1 MNLNFNVSEPVEKN
15 NITAFFL
22 SSIEKNNNKY
32 LSFSEAIAKNQVQI
46 SEVNKKG
53 LVTKLSVSNKS
64 SDNIIILNGELIIG
78 TQIRQDRIVDS
89 TVLIPGYATVLIN
102 TFCGEQYRWSPRL
115 SNKISTSESLYFS
128 SGRANNAA
136 DINTKL
142 SKQCRIWSEISEKI
156 SDFNVKSFTNSVGQ
170 IYKKKKVNVEEIVNF
185 FKIPSEA
192 VGVALG
198 INNQLVNIDIFS
210 KFNDIL
216 NPNGFL
222 FFEVPNCPKEY
233 FQGRPYD
240 SPHLLFFTSK
250 SMHKIAKMHNMEFAN
265 FSYSSYSFDDDHKY
279 QRESQNLYEELNKS
293 KFSSAKIKQMLNLKN
308 YNECEILVK
317 DILSYNNKRYH
328 FIRLANLIEQDRN
341 PQLKNL
347 RKIFEINNIEYI
359 KAETLTAQLN
369 FEENLD
375 NGTEIAFD
383 EVNTRLIIQKH

>member
-1 MNLNFNVSEPVEKN
+1 MTDKRMEQMPNMNLNFNVSEPVEKN
-15 NITAFFL
+15 NITTFFL

-46 SEVNKKG
+46 SEVNKEG
-53 LVTKLSVSNKS
+53 LLTKLSVSNKS

-156 SDFNVKSFTNSVGQ
+156 SDFNVKSFTNSVDQ

-210 KFNDIL
+210 NNCMLQIYLPKIIRSIALDSFKKISKKSYLKKKDVHR
-216 NPNGFL
+216 FL
-222 FFEVPNCPKEY
+222 R
-233 FQGRPYD
+233 QI
-240 SPHLLFFTSK
+240 HQ
-250 SMHKIAKMHNMEFAN
+250 AN
-265 FSYSSYSFDDDHKY
+265 K
-279 QRESQNLYEELNKS
+279 QKRKVVEGTLGEELQFNSESVAGSILYHKEQTVHFSAFVKENKTT
-293 KFSSAKIKQMLNLKN
+293 L
-308 YNECEILVK
+308 
-317 DILSYNNKRYH
+317 
-328 FIRLANLIEQDRN
+328 
-341 PQLKNL
+341 PQY
-347 RKIFEINNIEYI
+347 EYED
-359 KAETLTAQLN
+359 KAA
-369 FEENLD
+369 
-375 NGTEIAFD
+375 
-383 EVNTRLIIQKH
+383 

>member
-1 MNLNFNVSEPVEKN
+1 MADKKMEQMLNMNLNFNVSEPVEKN
-15 NITAFFL
+15 NITTFFL

-46 SEVNKKG
+46 SEVNKEG
-53 LVTKLSVSNKS
+53 LLTKLSVSNKS

-156 SDFNVKSFTNSVGQ
+156 SDFNVKSFTNSVDQ

-192 VGVALG
+192 VGVVLG

-210 KFNDIL
+210 NNCMLQIYLPKIIRSIALDSFKKISKKSYLKKKDVHR
-216 NPNGFL
+216 FL
-222 FFEVPNCPKEY
+222 R
-233 FQGRPYD
+233 QI
-240 SPHLLFFTSK
+240 HQ
-250 SMHKIAKMHNMEFAN
+250 AN
-265 FSYSSYSFDDDHKY
+265 K
-279 QRESQNLYEELNKS
+279 QKRKVVEGTLGEELQFNSETVAGSILYHKEQTVHFSAFVKENKTTLP
-293 KFSSAKIKQMLNLKN
+293 Q
-308 YNECEILVK
+308 YEYE
-317 DILSYNNKRYH
+317 
-328 FIRLANLIEQDRN
+328 DR
-341 PQLKNL
+341 
-347 RKIFEINNIEYI
+347 
-359 KAETLTAQLN
+359 AA
-369 FEENLD
+369 
-375 NGTEIAFD
+375 
-383 EVNTRLIIQKH
+383 

>member
-210 KFNDIL
+210 NNCMLQIYLPKIIRSIALDSFKKINKKSYL
-216 NPNGFL
+216 KKKEVHRFL
-222 FFEVPNCPKEY
+222 R
-233 FQGRPYD
+233 QI
-240 SPHLLFFTSK
+240 HQ
-250 SMHKIAKMHNMEFAN
+250 AN
-265 FSYSSYSFDDDHKY
+265 K
-279 QRESQNLYEELNKS
+279 QKRKVVEGTLGEELQFNSESVAGSILYHKEQTAHFSAFVKENKTT
-293 KFSSAKIKQMLNLKN
+293 
-308 YNECEILVK
+308 
-317 DILSYNNKRYH
+317 LSQY
-328 FIRLANLIEQDRN
+328 
-341 PQLKNL
+341 
-347 RKIFEINNIEYI
+347 EYED
-359 KAETLTAQLN
+359 KVA
-369 FEENLD
+369 
-375 NGTEIAFD
+375 
-383 EVNTRLIIQKH
+383 

>member
-46 SEVNKKG
+46 SEVNKEG
-53 LVTKLSVSNKS
+53 LLTKLSVSNKS

-156 SDFNVKSFTNSVGQ
+156 SDFNVKSFTNSVDQ

-185 FKIPSEA
+185 FKIPTEA

-210 KFNDIL
+210 NNCMLQIYLPKIIRSIALDSFKKISKKSYL
-216 NPNGFL
+216 KKKEVHRFL
-222 FFEVPNCPKEY
+222 R
-233 FQGRPYD
+233 QI
-240 SPHLLFFTSK
+240 HQ
-250 SMHKIAKMHNMEFAN
+250 AN
-265 FSYSSYSFDDDHKY
+265 K
-279 QRESQNLYEELNKS
+279 QKRKVVEGTLGEELQFNSESVAGSILYHKEQTVHFSAFVKENKTT
-293 KFSSAKIKQMLNLKN
+293 L
-308 YNECEILVK
+308 
-317 DILSYNNKRYH
+317 
-328 FIRLANLIEQDRN
+328 
-341 PQLKNL
+341 PQY
-347 RKIFEINNIEYI
+347 EYED
-359 KAETLTAQLN
+359 KAA
-369 FEENLD
+369 
-375 NGTEIAFD
+375 
-383 EVNTRLIIQKH
+383 

>member
-53 LVTKLSVSNKS
+53 LVTKLSISNKS

-78 TQIRQDRIVDS
+78 SQIRQDRIVDN

-156 SDFNVKSFTNSVGQ
+156 SDFNVKSFTNSVDQ

-192 VGVALG
+192 VGVVLG

-210 KFNDIL
+210 NNCMLQIYLPKIIRSIALDSFKKISKRSYLKKKDVHR
-216 NPNGFL
+216 FL
-222 FFEVPNCPKEY
+222 R
-233 FQGRPYD
+233 QI
-240 SPHLLFFTSK
+240 HQ
-250 SMHKIAKMHNMEFAN
+250 AN
-265 FSYSSYSFDDDHKY
+265 K
-279 QRESQNLYEELNKS
+279 QKRKVVEGTLGEELQFNSESVAGSILYHKEQTVHFSAFVKENKTT
-293 KFSSAKIKQMLNLKN
+293 L
-308 YNECEILVK
+308 
-317 DILSYNNKRYH
+317 
-328 FIRLANLIEQDRN
+328 
-341 PQLKNL
+341 PQY
-347 RKIFEINNIEYI
+347 EYED
-359 KAETLTAQLN
+359 KVA
-369 FEENLD
+369 
-375 NGTEIAFD
+375 
-383 EVNTRLIIQKH
+383 

>member
-1 MNLNFNVSEPVEKN
+1 MADKKMEQMLNMNLNFNVSEPVEKN
-15 NITAFFL
+15 NITTFFL

-46 SEVNKKG
+46 SEVNKDG
-53 LVTKLSVSNKS
+53 LLTKLSVSNKS

-156 SDFNVKSFTNSVGQ
+156 SDFNVKSFTNSVDQ

-198 INNQLVNIDIFS
+198 INHQLVNIDIFS
-210 KFNDIL
+210 NNCMLQIYLPKIIRSIALDSFKKISKKSYLKKKDVHR
-216 NPNGFL
+216 FL
-222 FFEVPNCPKEY
+222 R
-233 FQGRPYD
+233 QI
-240 SPHLLFFTSK
+240 HQ
-250 SMHKIAKMHNMEFAN
+250 AN
-265 FSYSSYSFDDDHKY
+265 K
-279 QRESQNLYEELNKS
+279 QKRKVVEGTLGEELQFNSESVAGSILYHKEQTVHFSAFVKENKTT
-293 KFSSAKIKQMLNLKN
+293 L
-308 YNECEILVK
+308 
-317 DILSYNNKRYH
+317 
-328 FIRLANLIEQDRN
+328 
-341 PQLKNL
+341 PQY
-347 RKIFEINNIEYI
+347 EYED
-359 KAETLTAQLN
+359 KVA
-369 FEENLD
+369 
-375 NGTEIAFD
+375 
-383 EVNTRLIIQKH
+383 

>member
-1 MNLNFNVSEPVEKN
+1 MTDKRMEQMPNMNLNFNVSEPVEKN
-15 NITAFFL
+15 NITTFFL

-46 SEVNKKG
+46 SEVNKEG
-53 LVTKLSVSNKS
+53 LLTKLSVSNKS

-156 SDFNVKSFTNSVGQ
+156 SDFNVKSFTNSVDQ

-185 FKIPSEA
+185 FKIPTEA

-198 INNQLVNIDIFS
+198 INHQLVNIDIFS
-210 KFNDIL
+210 NNCMLQIYLPKIIRSIALDSFKKISKKSYLKKKNVHR
-216 NPNGFL
+216 FL
-222 FFEVPNCPKEY
+222 R
-233 FQGRPYD
+233 QI
-240 SPHLLFFTSK
+240 HQ
-250 SMHKIAKMHNMEFAN
+250 AN
-265 FSYSSYSFDDDHKY
+265 K
-279 QRESQNLYEELNKS
+279 QKRKVVEGTLGEELQFNSESVAGSILYHKEQTVHFSAFVKENKTT
-293 KFSSAKIKQMLNLKN
+293 L
-308 YNECEILVK
+308 
-317 DILSYNNKRYH
+317 
-328 FIRLANLIEQDRN
+328 
-341 PQLKNL
+341 PQY
-347 RKIFEINNIEYI
+347 EYED
-359 KAETLTAQLN
+359 KVA
-369 FEENLD
+369 
-375 NGTEIAFD
+375 
-383 EVNTRLIIQKH
+383 

>member
-1 MNLNFNVSEPVEKN
+1 MADKKMEQMLNMNLNFNVSEPVEKN

-46 SEVNKKG
+46 SEVNKEG
-53 LVTKLSVSNKS
+53 LLTKLSVSNKS

-115 SNKISTSESLYFS
+115 SNKISTPESLYFS

-156 SDFNVKSFTNSVGQ
+156 SDFNVKSFTNSVDQ

-192 VGVALG
+192 VGVVLG

-210 KFNDIL
+210 NNCMLQIYLPKIIRSIALDSFKKISKKSYLKKKDVHR
-216 NPNGFL
+216 FL
-222 FFEVPNCPKEY
+222 R
-233 FQGRPYD
+233 QI
-240 SPHLLFFTSK
+240 HQ
-250 SMHKIAKMHNMEFAN
+250 AN
-265 FSYSSYSFDDDHKY
+265 K
-279 QRESQNLYEELNKS
+279 QKRKVVEGTLGEELQFNSESVAGSILYHKEQTAHFSAFVKENKTT
-293 KFSSAKIKQMLNLKN
+293 L
-308 YNECEILVK
+308 
-317 DILSYNNKRYH
+317 
-328 FIRLANLIEQDRN
+328 
-341 PQLKNL
+341 PQY
-347 RKIFEINNIEYI
+347 EYED
-359 KAETLTAQLN
+359 KVA
-369 FEENLD
+369 
-375 NGTEIAFD
+375 
-383 EVNTRLIIQKH
+383 

>member
-1 MNLNFNVSEPVEKN
+1 MTDKRMEQMPNMNLNFNVSEPVEKN
-15 NITAFFL
+15 NITTFFL

-46 SEVNKKG
+46 SEVNKEG
-53 LVTKLSVSNKS
+53 LLTKLSVSNKS

-156 SDFNVKSFTNSVGQ
+156 SDFNVKSFTNSVDQ

-210 KFNDIL
+210 NNCMLQIYLPKIIRSIALDSFKKINKKSYL
-216 NPNGFL
+216 KKKEVHRFL
-222 FFEVPNCPKEY
+222 R
-233 FQGRPYD
+233 QI
-240 SPHLLFFTSK
+240 HQ
-250 SMHKIAKMHNMEFAN
+250 AN
-265 FSYSSYSFDDDHKY
+265 K
-279 QRESQNLYEELNKS
+279 QKRQVVEGTLGEELQFNSESVAGSILYHKEQTVHFSAFVKENKTT
-293 KFSSAKIKQMLNLKN
+293 L
-308 YNECEILVK
+308 
-317 DILSYNNKRYH
+317 
-328 FIRLANLIEQDRN
+328 
-341 PQLKNL
+341 PQY
-347 RKIFEINNIEYI
+347 EYED
-359 KAETLTAQLN
+359 KVA
-369 FEENLD
+369 
-375 NGTEIAFD
+375 
-383 EVNTRLIIQKH
+383 

>member
-1 MNLNFNVSEPVEKN
+1 MTDKRMEQMPNMNLNFNVSEPVEKN
-15 NITAFFL
+15 NITTFFL

-46 SEVNKKG
+46 SEVNKEG
-53 LVTKLSVSNKS
+53 LLTKLSVSNKS

-156 SDFNVKSFTNSVGQ
+156 SDFNVKSFTNSVDQ

-210 KFNDIL
+210 NNCMLQIYLPKIIRSIALDSFKKISKKSYLKKKDVHR
-216 NPNGFL
+216 FL
-222 FFEVPNCPKEY
+222 R
-233 FQGRPYD
+233 QI
-240 SPHLLFFTSK
+240 HQ
-250 SMHKIAKMHNMEFAN
+250 AN
-265 FSYSSYSFDDDHKY
+265 K
-279 QRESQNLYEELNKS
+279 QKRQVVEGALGEELQFNSESVAGSILYHKEQTVHFSAFVKENKTT
-293 KFSSAKIKQMLNLKN
+293 L
-308 YNECEILVK
+308 
-317 DILSYNNKRYH
+317 
-328 FIRLANLIEQDRN
+328 
-341 PQLKNL
+341 PQY
-347 RKIFEINNIEYI
+347 EYED
-359 KAETLTAQLN
+359 KVA
-369 FEENLD
+369 
-375 NGTEIAFD
+375 
-383 EVNTRLIIQKH
+383 

>member
-1 MNLNFNVSEPVEKN
+1 MTDKRMEQMPNMNLNFNVSEPVEKN
-15 NITAFFL
+15 NITTFFL

-46 SEVNKKG
+46 SEVNKEG
-53 LVTKLSVSNKS
+53 LLTKLSVSNKS

-156 SDFNVKSFTNSVGQ
+156 SDFNVKSFTNSVDQ

-192 VGVALG
+192 VGIALG
-198 INNQLVNIDIFS
+198 INHQLVNIDIFS
-210 KFNDIL
+210 NNCMLQIYLPKIIRSIALDSFKKISKKSYLKKKDVHR
-216 NPNGFL
+216 FL
-222 FFEVPNCPKEY
+222 R
-233 FQGRPYD
+233 QI
-240 SPHLLFFTSK
+240 HQ
-250 SMHKIAKMHNMEFAN
+250 AN
-265 FSYSSYSFDDDHKY
+265 K
-279 QRESQNLYEELNKS
+279 QKRKVVEGTLGEELQFNSESVAGSILYHKEQTVHFSAFVKENKTT
-293 KFSSAKIKQMLNLKN
+293 L
-308 YNECEILVK
+308 
-317 DILSYNNKRYH
+317 
-328 FIRLANLIEQDRN
+328 
-341 PQLKNL
+341 PQY
-347 RKIFEINNIEYI
+347 EYED
-359 KAETLTAQLN
+359 KVA
-369 FEENLD
+369 
-375 NGTEIAFD
+375 
-383 EVNTRLIIQKH
+383 

>member
-1 MNLNFNVSEPVEKN
+1 MADKKMEQMLNMNLNFNVSEPVEKN
-15 NITAFFL
+15 NITTFFL

-46 SEVNKKG
+46 SEVNKEG
-53 LVTKLSVSNKS
+53 LLTKLSVSNKS

-156 SDFNVKSFTNSVGQ
+156 SDFNVKSFTNSVDQ

-198 INNQLVNIDIFS
+198 ISHQLVNIDIFS
-210 KFNDIL
+210 NNCMLQIYLPKIIRSIALDSFKKISKKSDL
-216 NPNGFL
+216 KKKDVHRFL
-222 FFEVPNCPKEY
+222 R
-233 FQGRPYD
+233 QI
-240 SPHLLFFTSK
+240 HQ
-250 SMHKIAKMHNMEFAN
+250 AN
-265 FSYSSYSFDDDHKY
+265 K
-279 QRESQNLYEELNKS
+279 QKRKVVEGTLGEELQFNSESVAGSILCHKEQTVHFSAFVKENKTT
-293 KFSSAKIKQMLNLKN
+293 L
-308 YNECEILVK
+308 
-317 DILSYNNKRYH
+317 
-328 FIRLANLIEQDRN
+328 
-341 PQLKNL
+341 PQY
-347 RKIFEINNIEYI
+347 EYED
-359 KAETLTAQLN
+359 KVA
-369 FEENLD
+369 
-375 NGTEIAFD
+375 
-383 EVNTRLIIQKH
+383 

>member
-156 SDFNVKSFTNSVGQ
+156 SDFNVKSFTNSVDQ

-192 VGVALG
+192 VGVVLG

-210 KFNDIL
+210 NNCMLQIYLPKIIRSIALDSFKKISKKSYLKKKDVHR
-216 NPNGFL
+216 FL
-222 FFEVPNCPKEY
+222 R
-233 FQGRPYD
+233 QI
-240 SPHLLFFTSK
+240 HQ
-250 SMHKIAKMHNMEFAN
+250 AN
-265 FSYSSYSFDDDHKY
+265 K
-279 QRESQNLYEELNKS
+279 QKRKVVEGTLGEELQFNSESVAGSILYHKEQTVHFSAFVKENKTT
-293 KFSSAKIKQMLNLKN
+293 L
-308 YNECEILVK
+308 
-317 DILSYNNKRYH
+317 
-328 FIRLANLIEQDRN
+328 
-341 PQLKNL
+341 PQY
-347 RKIFEINNIEYI
+347 EYED
-359 KAETLTAQLN
+359 KVA
-369 FEENLD
+369 
-375 NGTEIAFD
+375 
-383 EVNTRLIIQKH
+383 

>member
-156 SDFNVKSFTNSVGQ
+156 SDFNVKSFTNSVDQ
-170 IYKKKKVNVEEIVNF
+170 IYKKKKLNVEEIVNF

-210 KFNDIL
+210 NNCMLQIYLPKIIRSIALDSFKKISKKSYLKKKDVHR
-216 NPNGFL
+216 FL
-222 FFEVPNCPKEY
+222 R
-233 FQGRPYD
+233 QI
-240 SPHLLFFTSK
+240 HQ
-250 SMHKIAKMHNMEFAN
+250 AN
-265 FSYSSYSFDDDHKY
+265 K
-279 QRESQNLYEELNKS
+279 QKRKVVEGTLGEELQFNSESVAGSILYHKEQTVHFSAFVKENKTT
-293 KFSSAKIKQMLNLKN
+293 L
-308 YNECEILVK
+308 
-317 DILSYNNKRYH
+317 
-328 FIRLANLIEQDRN
+328 
-341 PQLKNL
+341 PQY
-347 RKIFEINNIEYI
+347 EYED
-359 KAETLTAQLN
+359 KVA
-369 FEENLD
+369 
-375 NGTEIAFD
+375 
-383 EVNTRLIIQKH
+383 

>member
-46 SEVNKKG
+46 SEVNKEG
-53 LVTKLSVSNKS
+53 LLTKLSVSNKS

-156 SDFNVKSFTNSVGQ
+156 SDFNVKSFTNSVDQ

-198 INNQLVNIDIFS
+198 INHQLVNIDIFS
-210 KFNDIL
+210 NNCMLQIYLPKIIRSIALDSFKKINKKSYL
-216 NPNGFL
+216 KKKEVHRFL
-222 FFEVPNCPKEY
+222 R
-233 FQGRPYD
+233 QI
-240 SPHLLFFTSK
+240 HQ
-250 SMHKIAKMHNMEFAN
+250 AN
-265 FSYSSYSFDDDHKY
+265 K
-279 QRESQNLYEELNKS
+279 QKRKVVEGTLGEELQFNSESVAGSVLYHKEQTAHFSAFVKENKTT
-293 KFSSAKIKQMLNLKN
+293 L
-308 YNECEILVK
+308 
-317 DILSYNNKRYH
+317 
-328 FIRLANLIEQDRN
+328 
-341 PQLKNL
+341 PQY
-347 RKIFEINNIEYI
+347 EYED
-359 KAETLTAQLN
+359 KVA
-369 FEENLD
+369 
-375 NGTEIAFD
+375 
-383 EVNTRLIIQKH
+383 

>member
-1 MNLNFNVSEPVEKN
+1 MTDKRMEQMPNMNLNFNVSEPVEKN
-15 NITAFFL
+15 NITTFFL

-46 SEVNKKG
+46 SEVNKEG
-53 LVTKLSVSNKS
+53 LLTKLSVSNKS

-156 SDFNVKSFTNSVGQ
+156 SDFNVKSFTNSVDQ

-198 INNQLVNIDIFS
+198 INHQLVNIDIFS
-210 KFNDIL
+210 NNCMLQIYLPKIIRSIALDSFKKISKKSYLKKKNVHR
-216 NPNGFL
+216 FL
-222 FFEVPNCPKEY
+222 R
-233 FQGRPYD
+233 QI
-240 SPHLLFFTSK
+240 HQ
-250 SMHKIAKMHNMEFAN
+250 AN
-265 FSYSSYSFDDDHKY
+265 K
-279 QRESQNLYEELNKS
+279 QKRKVVEGTLGEELQFNSESVAGSILYHKEQTVHFSAFVKENKTT
-293 KFSSAKIKQMLNLKN
+293 L
-308 YNECEILVK
+308 
-317 DILSYNNKRYH
+317 
-328 FIRLANLIEQDRN
+328 
-341 PQLKNL
+341 PQY
-347 RKIFEINNIEYI
+347 EYED
-359 KAETLTAQLN
+359 KVA
-369 FEENLD
+369 
-375 NGTEIAFD
+375 
-383 EVNTRLIIQKH
+383 

>member
-1 MNLNFNVSEPVEKN
+1 MNLNFNVSELVKKN
-15 NITAFFL
+15 NITTFFL

-46 SEVNKKG
+46 SEVNKEG
-53 LVTKLSVSNKS
+53 LLTKLSVSNKS

-156 SDFNVKSFTNSVGQ
+156 SDFNVKSFTNSVDQ

-210 KFNDIL
+210 NNCMLQIYLPKIIRSIALDSFKKISKKSYLKKKDVHR
-216 NPNGFL
+216 FL
-222 FFEVPNCPKEY
+222 R
-233 FQGRPYD
+233 QI
-240 SPHLLFFTSK
+240 HQ
-250 SMHKIAKMHNMEFAN
+250 AN
-265 FSYSSYSFDDDHKY
+265 K
-279 QRESQNLYEELNKS
+279 QKRKVVEGALGEELQFNSESVAGSILYHKEQTVHFSAFVKENKTT
-293 KFSSAKIKQMLNLKN
+293 L
-308 YNECEILVK
+308 
-317 DILSYNNKRYH
+317 
-328 FIRLANLIEQDRN
+328 
-341 PQLKNL
+341 PQY
-347 RKIFEINNIEYI
+347 EYED
-359 KAETLTAQLN
+359 KAA
-369 FEENLD
+369 
-375 NGTEIAFD
+375 
-383 EVNTRLIIQKH
+383 

>member
-1 MNLNFNVSEPVEKN
+1 MTDKRMEQMPNMNLNFNVSEPVEKN
-15 NITAFFL
+15 NITTFFL

-46 SEVNKKG
+46 SEVNKEG
-53 LVTKLSVSNKS
+53 LLTKLSVSNKS

-78 TQIRQDRIVDS
+78 TQIRQDRIVDN

-156 SDFNVKSFTNSVGQ
+156 SDFNVKSFTNSVDQ

-198 INNQLVNIDIFS
+198 INHQLVNIDIFS
-210 KFNDIL
+210 NNCMLQIYLPKIIRSIALDSFKKISKKSYLKKKDVHR
-216 NPNGFL
+216 FL
-222 FFEVPNCPKEY
+222 R
-233 FQGRPYD
+233 QI
-240 SPHLLFFTSK
+240 HQ
-250 SMHKIAKMHNMEFAN
+250 AN
-265 FSYSSYSFDDDHKY
+265 K
-279 QRESQNLYEELNKS
+279 QKRQVVEGALGEELQFNSESVAGSILYHKEQTVHFSAFVKENKTT
-293 KFSSAKIKQMLNLKN
+293 L
-308 YNECEILVK
+308 
-317 DILSYNNKRYH
+317 
-328 FIRLANLIEQDRN
+328 
-341 PQLKNL
+341 PQY
-347 RKIFEINNIEYI
+347 EYED
-359 KAETLTAQLN
+359 KVA
-369 FEENLD
+369 
-375 NGTEIAFD
+375 
-383 EVNTRLIIQKH
+383 

>member
-1 MNLNFNVSEPVEKN
+1 MTDKRMEQMPNMNLNFNVSEPVEKN
-15 NITAFFL
+15 NITTFFL

-46 SEVNKKG
+46 SEVNKEG
-53 LVTKLSVSNKS
+53 LLTKLSVSNKS

-156 SDFNVKSFTNSVGQ
+156 SDFNVKSFTNSVDQ

-198 INNQLVNIDIFS
+198 INHQLVNIDIFS
-210 KFNDIL
+210 NNYMLQIYL
-216 NPNGFL
+216 
-222 FFEVPNCPKEY
+222 PKII
-233 FQGRPYD
+233 RSIALD
-240 SPHLLFFTSK
+240 SFKKTSK
-250 SMHKIAKMHNMEFAN
+250 KSYLKKKEVHRFLRQIHQAKKQKHKVIEGA
-265 FSYSSYSFDDDHKY
+265 
-279 QRESQNLYEELNKS
+279 LGEELQFNSESVAGSILYHKEQTVHFSAFVKENKTT
-293 KFSSAKIKQMLNLKN
+293 L
-308 YNECEILVK
+308 
-317 DILSYNNKRYH
+317 
-328 FIRLANLIEQDRN
+328 
-341 PQLKNL
+341 PQY
-347 RKIFEINNIEYI
+347 EYED
-359 KAETLTAQLN
+359 KAA
-369 FEENLD
+369 
-375 NGTEIAFD
+375 
-383 EVNTRLIIQKH
+383 

>member
-64 SDNIIILNGELIIG
+64 SDNIIILNGELVIG
-78 TQIRQDRIVDS
+78 SQIRQDRIVDN

-102 TFCGEQYRWSPRL
+102 TFCGEQYRWSPKL
-115 SNKISTSESLYFS
+115 SNKISTPESLYFS

-136 DINTKL
+136 DTNTKL

-156 SDFNVKSFTNSVGQ
+156 SDFNVKSFTNSVDQ

-192 VGVALG
+192 VGVVLG

-210 KFNDIL
+210 NNCMLQIYLPKIIRSIALDSFKKISKKSYLKKKDVHR
-216 NPNGFL
+216 FL
-222 FFEVPNCPKEY
+222 R
-233 FQGRPYD
+233 QI
-240 SPHLLFFTSK
+240 HQ
-250 SMHKIAKMHNMEFAN
+250 AN
-265 FSYSSYSFDDDHKY
+265 K
-279 QRESQNLYEELNKS
+279 QKRKVVEGTLGEELQFNSESVAGSILYHKEQTVHFSAFVKENKTT
-293 KFSSAKIKQMLNLKN
+293 L
-308 YNECEILVK
+308 
-317 DILSYNNKRYH
+317 
-328 FIRLANLIEQDRN
+328 
-341 PQLKNL
+341 PQY
-347 RKIFEINNIEYI
+347 EYEY
-359 KAETLTAQLN
+359 KVA
-369 FEENLD
+369 
-375 NGTEIAFD
+375 
-383 EVNTRLIIQKH
+383 

>member
-46 SEVNKKG
+46 SEVNKEG
-53 LVTKLSVSNKS
+53 LLTKLSVSNKS

-156 SDFNVKSFTNSVGQ
+156 SDFNVKSFTNSVDQ

-198 INNQLVNIDIFS
+198 INHQLVNIDIFS
-210 KFNDIL
+210 NNCMLQIYLPKIIRSIALDSFKKISKKSYL
-216 NPNGFL
+216 KKKEVHRFL
-222 FFEVPNCPKEY
+222 R
-233 FQGRPYD
+233 QI
-240 SPHLLFFTSK
+240 HQ
-250 SMHKIAKMHNMEFAN
+250 AN
-265 FSYSSYSFDDDHKY
+265 K
-279 QRESQNLYEELNKS
+279 QKRKVVEGTLGEELQFNSESVAGSILYHKEQTVHFSAFVKENKTT
-293 KFSSAKIKQMLNLKN
+293 L
-308 YNECEILVK
+308 
-317 DILSYNNKRYH
+317 
-328 FIRLANLIEQDRN
+328 
-341 PQLKNL
+341 PQY
-347 RKIFEINNIEYI
+347 EYED
-359 KAETLTAQLN
+359 KAA
-369 FEENLD
+369 
-375 NGTEIAFD
+375 
-383 EVNTRLIIQKH
+383 

>member
-46 SEVNKKG
+46 SEVNKEG
-53 LVTKLSVSNKS
+53 LLTKLSVSNKS

-156 SDFNVKSFTNSVGQ
+156 SDFNVKSFTNSVDQ

-198 INNQLVNIDIFS
+198 INHQLVNIDIFS
-210 KFNDIL
+210 NNCMLQIYLPKIIRSIALDSFKKISKKSYLKKKDVHR
-216 NPNGFL
+216 FL
-222 FFEVPNCPKEY
+222 R
-233 FQGRPYD
+233 QI
-240 SPHLLFFTSK
+240 HQ
-250 SMHKIAKMHNMEFAN
+250 AN
-265 FSYSSYSFDDDHKY
+265 K
-279 QRESQNLYEELNKS
+279 QKRKVVEGTLGEELQFNSESVAGSILYHKEQTVHFSAFVKENKTT
-293 KFSSAKIKQMLNLKN
+293 L
-308 YNECEILVK
+308 
-317 DILSYNNKRYH
+317 
-328 FIRLANLIEQDRN
+328 
-341 PQLKNL
+341 PQY
-347 RKIFEINNIEYI
+347 EYVD
-359 KAETLTAQLN
+359 KVA
-369 FEENLD
+369 
-375 NGTEIAFD
+375 
-383 EVNTRLIIQKH
+383 

>member
-1 MNLNFNVSEPVEKN
+1 MADKKMEQMLNMNLNFNVSEPVEKN
-15 NITAFFL
+15 NITTFFL

-46 SEVNKKG
+46 SEVNKEG
-53 LVTKLSVSNKS
+53 LLTKLSVSNKS

-102 TFCGEQYRWSPRL
+102 IFCGEQYRWSPRL

-156 SDFNVKSFTNSVGQ
+156 SDFNVKSFTNSVDQ

-198 INNQLVNIDIFS
+198 INHQLVNIDIFS
-210 KFNDIL
+210 NNCMLQIYLPKIIRSIALDSFKKISKKSYLKKKNVHR
-216 NPNGFL
+216 FL
-222 FFEVPNCPKEY
+222 R
-233 FQGRPYD
+233 QI
-240 SPHLLFFTSK
+240 HQ
-250 SMHKIAKMHNMEFAN
+250 AN
-265 FSYSSYSFDDDHKY
+265 K
-279 QRESQNLYEELNKS
+279 QKRKVVEGTLGEELQFNSESVAGSILYHKEQTAHFSAFVKENKTT
-293 KFSSAKIKQMLNLKN
+293 
-308 YNECEILVK
+308 
-317 DILSYNNKRYH
+317 LSQY
-328 FIRLANLIEQDRN
+328 
-341 PQLKNL
+341 
-347 RKIFEINNIEYI
+347 EYED
-359 KAETLTAQLN
+359 KVA
-369 FEENLD
+369 
-375 NGTEIAFD
+375 
-383 EVNTRLIIQKH
+383 

>member
-78 TQIRQDRIVDS
+78 SQIRQDRIVDN

-102 TFCGEQYRWSPRL
+102 TFCGEQYRWSPKL
-115 SNKISTSESLYFS
+115 SNKISTPESLYFS

-136 DINTKL
+136 DTNTKL

-156 SDFNVKSFTNSVGQ
+156 SDFNVKSFTNSVDQ

-192 VGVALG
+192 VGVVLG

-210 KFNDIL
+210 NNCMLQIYLPKIIRSIALDSFKKISKRSYLKKKDVHR
-216 NPNGFL
+216 FL
-222 FFEVPNCPKEY
+222 R
-233 FQGRPYD
+233 QI
-240 SPHLLFFTSK
+240 HQ
-250 SMHKIAKMHNMEFAN
+250 AN
-265 FSYSSYSFDDDHKY
+265 K
-279 QRESQNLYEELNKS
+279 QKRQVVEGALGEELQFNSESVAGSILYHKEQTVHFSAFVKENKTT
-293 KFSSAKIKQMLNLKN
+293 L
-308 YNECEILVK
+308 
-317 DILSYNNKRYH
+317 
-328 FIRLANLIEQDRN
+328 
-341 PQLKNL
+341 PQY
-347 RKIFEINNIEYI
+347 EYVD
-359 KAETLTAQLN
+359 KVA
-369 FEENLD
+369 
-375 NGTEIAFD
+375 
-383 EVNTRLIIQKH
+383 

>member
-1 MNLNFNVSEPVEKN
+1 MADKKMEQMLNMNLNFNVSEPVEKN
-15 NITAFFL
+15 NITTFFL

-46 SEVNKKG
+46 SEVNKEG
-53 LVTKLSVSNKS
+53 LLTKLSVSNKS

-156 SDFNVKSFTNSVGQ
+156 SDFNVKSFTNSVDQ

-210 KFNDIL
+210 NNCMLQIYLPKIIRSIALDSFKKISKKSYLKKKDVHR
-216 NPNGFL
+216 FL
-222 FFEVPNCPKEY
+222 R
-233 FQGRPYD
+233 QI
-240 SPHLLFFTSK
+240 HQ
-250 SMHKIAKMHNMEFAN
+250 AN
-265 FSYSSYSFDDDHKY
+265 K
-279 QRESQNLYEELNKS
+279 QKRQVVEGALGEELQFNSESVAGSILYHKEQTVHFSAFVKENKTT
-293 KFSSAKIKQMLNLKN
+293 L
-308 YNECEILVK
+308 
-317 DILSYNNKRYH
+317 
-328 FIRLANLIEQDRN
+328 
-341 PQLKNL
+341 PQY
-347 RKIFEINNIEYI
+347 EYED
-359 KAETLTAQLN
+359 KVA
-369 FEENLD
+369 
-375 NGTEIAFD
+375 
-383 EVNTRLIIQKH
+383 

>member
-15 NITAFFL
+15 NITTFFL

-53 LVTKLSVSNKS
+53 FVTKLSVSNKS

-78 TQIRQDRIVDS
+78 SQIRQDRIVDN

-102 TFCGEQYRWSPRL
+102 TFCGEQYRWSPKL
-115 SNKISTSESLYFS
+115 SNKISTPESLYFS

-136 DINTKL
+136 DTNTKL

-156 SDFNVKSFTNSVGQ
+156 SDFNVKSFTNSVDQ

-210 KFNDIL
+210 NNCMLQIYLPKIIRSIALDSFKKISKKSYLKKKDVHR
-216 NPNGFL
+216 FL
-222 FFEVPNCPKEY
+222 R
-233 FQGRPYD
+233 QI
-240 SPHLLFFTSK
+240 HQ
-250 SMHKIAKMHNMEFAN
+250 AN
-265 FSYSSYSFDDDHKY
+265 K
-279 QRESQNLYEELNKS
+279 QKRKVVEGTLGEELQFYSETVAGSILYHKEQTVHFSAFVKENKTT
-293 KFSSAKIKQMLNLKN
+293 L
-308 YNECEILVK
+308 
-317 DILSYNNKRYH
+317 
-328 FIRLANLIEQDRN
+328 
-341 PQLKNL
+341 PQY
-347 RKIFEINNIEYI
+347 EYED
-359 KAETLTAQLN
+359 KAA
-369 FEENLD
+369 
-375 NGTEIAFD
+375 
-383 EVNTRLIIQKH
+383 

>member
-78 TQIRQDRIVDS
+78 SQIRQDRIVDN

-102 TFCGEQYRWSPRL
+102 TFCGEQYRWSPKL
-115 SNKISTSESLYFS
+115 SNKISTPESLYFS

-136 DINTKL
+136 DTNTKL

-156 SDFNVKSFTNSVGQ
+156 SDFNVKSFTNSVDQ

-210 KFNDIL
+210 NNCMLQIYLPKIIRSIALDSFKKISKKSYLKKKDVHR
-216 NPNGFL
+216 FL
-222 FFEVPNCPKEY
+222 R
-233 FQGRPYD
+233 QI
-240 SPHLLFFTSK
+240 HQ
-250 SMHKIAKMHNMEFAN
+250 AN
-265 FSYSSYSFDDDHKY
+265 K
-279 QRESQNLYEELNKS
+279 QKRKVVEGTLGEELQFNSESVAGSILYHKEQTVHFSAFVKENKTTLP
-293 KFSSAKIKQMLNLKN
+293 Q
-308 YNECEILVK
+308 YEYE
-317 DILSYNNKRYH
+317 
-328 FIRLANLIEQDRN
+328 DR
-341 PQLKNL
+341 
-347 RKIFEINNIEYI
+347 
-359 KAETLTAQLN
+359 AA
-369 FEENLD
+369 
-375 NGTEIAFD
+375 
-383 EVNTRLIIQKH
+383 

>member
-1 MNLNFNVSEPVEKN
+1 MPFCFLLFLFITFLLFKNLLIPHSE
-15 NITAFFL
+15 
-22 SSIEKNNNKY
+22 
-32 LSFSEAIAKNQVQI
+32 
-46 SEVNKKG
+46 
-53 LVTKLSVSNKS
+53 TK
-64 SDNIIILNGELIIG
+64 
-78 TQIRQDRIVDS
+78 IRQRAENASGVQYLAVVDNS
-89 TVLIPGYATVLIN
+89 
-102 TFCGEQYRWSPRL
+102 
-115 SNKISTSESLYFS
+115 SLYFS

-156 SDFNVKSFTNSVGQ
+156 SDFNVKSFTNSVDQ

-192 VGVALG
+192 VGIALG
-198 INNQLVNIDIFS
+198 INHQLVNIDIFS

-250 SMHKIAKMHNMEFAN
+250 SMHKIAKMHNMEFVN

-293 KFSSAKIKQMLNLKN
+293 KFSSAKIKQILKKIVPN
-308 YNECEILVK
+308 
-317 DILSYNNKRYH
+317 S
-328 FIRLANLIEQDRN
+328 LI
-341 PQLKNL
+341 NL
-347 RKIFEINNIEYI
+347 RRNFLEKRDVKNEERANWFASNTGDNCYIRGILKKKI
-359 KAETLTAQLN
+359 
-369 FEENLD
+369 
-375 NGTEIAFD
+375 
-383 EVNTRLIIQKH
+383 

>member
-1 MNLNFNVSEPVEKN
+1 MTDKRMEQMPNMNLNFNVSEPVEKN
-15 NITAFFL
+15 NITTFFL

-32 LSFSEAIAKNQVQI
+32 LSFSEAMAKNQVQI
-46 SEVNKKG
+46 SEVNKEG
-53 LVTKLSVSNKS
+53 LLTKLSVSNKS
-64 SDNIIILNGELIIG
+64 SNNIIILNGELIIG

-156 SDFNVKSFTNSVGQ
+156 SDFNVKSFTNSVDQ

-210 KFNDIL
+210 NNYMLQTYLPKIIRSIALDSFKKISKKSYLKKKDVHR
-216 NPNGFL
+216 FL
-222 FFEVPNCPKEY
+222 R
-233 FQGRPYD
+233 QI
-240 SPHLLFFTSK
+240 HQ
-250 SMHKIAKMHNMEFAN
+250 AN
-265 FSYSSYSFDDDHKY
+265 K
-279 QRESQNLYEELNKS
+279 QKRKVVEGTLGEELQFNSETVAGSILYHKEQTVHFSAFVKENKTTLP
-293 KFSSAKIKQMLNLKN
+293 Q
-308 YNECEILVK
+308 YEYE
-317 DILSYNNKRYH
+317 
-328 FIRLANLIEQDRN
+328 DR
-341 PQLKNL
+341 
-347 RKIFEINNIEYI
+347 
-359 KAETLTAQLN
+359 AA
-369 FEENLD
+369 
-375 NGTEIAFD
+375 
-383 EVNTRLIIQKH
+383 

>member
-32 LSFSEAIAKNQVQI
+32 LSLSEAIDKNQVQI

-53 LVTKLSVSNKS
+53 LLTKLSVSNKS

-156 SDFNVKSFTNSVGQ
+156 SDFNVKSFTNSVDQ

-192 VGVALG
+192 VGVVLG

-210 KFNDIL
+210 NNCMLQIYLPKIIRSIALDSFKKISKRSYLKKKDVHR
-216 NPNGFL
+216 FL
-222 FFEVPNCPKEY
+222 R
-233 FQGRPYD
+233 QI
-240 SPHLLFFTSK
+240 HQ
-250 SMHKIAKMHNMEFAN
+250 AN
-265 FSYSSYSFDDDHKY
+265 K
-279 QRESQNLYEELNKS
+279 QKRKVVEGTLGEELQFNSESVAGSILYHKEQTVHFSAFVKENKTT
-293 KFSSAKIKQMLNLKN
+293 L
-308 YNECEILVK
+308 
-317 DILSYNNKRYH
+317 
-328 FIRLANLIEQDRN
+328 
-341 PQLKNL
+341 PQY
-347 RKIFEINNIEYI
+347 EYED
-359 KAETLTAQLN
+359 KVA
-369 FEENLD
+369 
-375 NGTEIAFD
+375 
-383 EVNTRLIIQKH
+383 

>member
-156 SDFNVKSFTNSVGQ
+156 SDFNVKSFTNSVDQ

-210 KFNDIL
+210 NNCMLQIYLPKIIRSIALDSFKKISKRSYLKKKDVHR
-216 NPNGFL
+216 FL
-222 FFEVPNCPKEY
+222 R
-233 FQGRPYD
+233 QI
-240 SPHLLFFTSK
+240 HQ
-250 SMHKIAKMHNMEFAN
+250 AN
-265 FSYSSYSFDDDHKY
+265 K
-279 QRESQNLYEELNKS
+279 QKRQVVEGALGEELQFNSESVAGFILYHKEQAVHFSAFVKENKTT
-293 KFSSAKIKQMLNLKN
+293 L
-308 YNECEILVK
+308 
-317 DILSYNNKRYH
+317 
-328 FIRLANLIEQDRN
+328 
-341 PQLKNL
+341 PQY
-347 RKIFEINNIEYI
+347 EYED
-359 KAETLTAQLN
+359 KVA
-369 FEENLD
+369 
-375 NGTEIAFD
+375 
-383 EVNTRLIIQKH
+383 

>member
-1 MNLNFNVSEPVEKN
+1 MADKKMEQMLNMNLNFNVSEPVEKN

-46 SEVNKKG
+46 SEVNKEG
-53 LVTKLSVSNKS
+53 LLTKLSVSNKS

-156 SDFNVKSFTNSVGQ
+156 SDFNVKSFTNSVDQ

-198 INNQLVNIDIFS
+198 INHQLVNIDIFS
-210 KFNDIL
+210 NNCMLQIYLPKIIRSIALDSFKKISKKSYLKKKDVHR
-216 NPNGFL
+216 FL
-222 FFEVPNCPKEY
+222 R
-233 FQGRPYD
+233 QI
-240 SPHLLFFTSK
+240 HQ
-250 SMHKIAKMHNMEFAN
+250 AN
-265 FSYSSYSFDDDHKY
+265 K
-279 QRESQNLYEELNKS
+279 QKRKVVEGTLGEELQFNSESVAGSILYHKEQTVHFSAFVKENKTTLP
-293 KFSSAKIKQMLNLKN
+293 Q
-308 YNECEILVK
+308 YEYE
-317 DILSYNNKRYH
+317 
-328 FIRLANLIEQDRN
+328 DR
-341 PQLKNL
+341 
-347 RKIFEINNIEYI
+347 
-359 KAETLTAQLN
+359 AA
-369 FEENLD
+369 
-375 NGTEIAFD
+375 
-383 EVNTRLIIQKH
+383 

>member
-156 SDFNVKSFTNSVGQ
+156 SDFNVKSFTNSVDQ
-170 IYKKKKVNVEEIVNF
+170 IYKKKKLNVEEIVNF

-210 KFNDIL
+210 NNYMLQIYLPKIIRSIALDSFKKISKKSYL
-216 NPNGFL
+216 KKKEVHRFL
-222 FFEVPNCPKEY
+222 R
-233 FQGRPYD
+233 QI
-240 SPHLLFFTSK
+240 HQ
-250 SMHKIAKMHNMEFAN
+250 AN
-265 FSYSSYSFDDDHKY
+265 K
-279 QRESQNLYEELNKS
+279 QKRKVVEGTLGEELQFNSESVAGSILYHKEQTVHFSAFVKENKTT
-293 KFSSAKIKQMLNLKN
+293 L
-308 YNECEILVK
+308 
-317 DILSYNNKRYH
+317 
-328 FIRLANLIEQDRN
+328 
-341 PQLKNL
+341 PQY
-347 RKIFEINNIEYI
+347 EYED
-359 KAETLTAQLN
+359 KAA
-369 FEENLD
+369 
-375 NGTEIAFD
+375 
-383 EVNTRLIIQKH
+383 